1 MVMKLFFAA
10 DVHNSELAF
19 RRFLSVPKLYDV
31 DVLILSG
38 DLTGKSIVPIVERED
53 GSYECRFRG
62 KVLRADSGEKLE
74 EIKAELLNR
83 GIYPYVC
90 TRQEVEEL
98 KNRPDMVDRLFQK
111 LIVDRIRDWVEKLE
125 EHIPADRLVF
135 LTPGNDDIF
144 EIDEPIKGSGRGLYP
159 LGRLVE
165 LENGY
170 AMLSFDY
177 SNPTPWNTPRE
188 DSEKGLWKRL
198 EKLADLVDRDWRKI
212 ICNFHVPPYGTS
224 IDLAPKLDKNLRP
237 VYRFGEPE
245 LVNVGS
251 RSVRRFLEEYKPLVG
266 LHGHI
271 HESAGYDKVGETI
284 VFNPGSEYTAGILKG
299 LLLEF
304 DEDGLRKWA
313 RLG

>member
-1 MVMKLFFAA
+1 MKLFFAA

-38 DLTGKSIVPIVERED
+38 DLTGKTIVPIVEQED

-62 KVLRADSGEKLE
+62 KVLRADSREKLE
-74 EIKAELLNR
+74 EIKMELLNR
-83 GIYPYVC
+83 GVYPYVC
-90 TRQEVEEL
+90 TRQELEEL

-111 LIVDRIRDWVEKLE
+111 LIVDRIRDWVERLE
-125 EHIPADRLVF
+125 EQIPADRLVF

-144 EIDEPIKGSGRGLYP
+144 EIDKPIRESERGLYP

-198 EKLADLVDRDWRKI
+198 EKIADLVDRDWRKI

-237 VYRFGEPE
+237 VYKFGEPE

>member
-38 DLTGKSIVPIVERED
+38 DLTGKTIVPIVEQEN
-53 GSYECRFRG
+53 GGYECRFRG
-62 KVLRADSGEKLE
+62 KVLRADSREKLE
-74 EIKAELLNR
+74 EIKTELLNR
-83 GIYPYVC
+83 GVYPYVC
-90 TRQEVEEL
+90 TRQELEEL

-111 LIVDRIRDWVEKLE
+111 LIVDRIRDWVERLE
-125 EHIPADRLVF
+125 ERIPADKLVF

-144 EIDEPIKGSGRGLYP
+144 EIDEPIKRSKRGLYP

-212 ICNFHVPPYGTS
+212 ICNFHVPPHGTS

-237 VYRFGEPE
+237 VYSFGEPE
-245 LVNVGS
+245 MVNVGS
-251 RSVRRFLEEYKPLVG
+251 KSVRKFLEKYKPLVG

-304 DEDGLRKWA
+304 DESGLRKWV

>member
-1 MVMKLFFAA
+1 MGMKLFFAA
-10 DVHNSELAF
+10 DVHNSEMVF

-38 DLTGKSIVPIVERED
+38 DLTGKSIVPIVEKSD
-53 GSYECRFRG
+53 GSYECRYG
-62 KVLRADSGEKLE
+62 GNVMKADNREKLE
-74 EIKAELLNR
+74 HIRLELLNK

-90 TRQEVEEL
+90 TEQELEEL
-98 KNRPDMVDRLFQK
+98 KSNPNKVEKLFK
-111 LIVDRIRDWVEKLE
+111 EVIVDRIRDWVERLE
-125 EHIPADRLVF
+125 EHVPPDVQVF

-144 EIDEPIKGSGRGLYP
+144 EIDPPIERSSRGMYP

-165 LENGY
+165 LKDSY

-177 SNPTPWNTPRE
+177 SNPTPWDTPRE

-198 EKLADLVDRDWRKI
+198 KKLADLVDRDWSKV

-237 VYRFGEPE
+237 VYSFGEPE
-245 LVNVGS
+245 MVNVGS
-251 RSVRRFLEEYKPLVG
+251 KSIKRFMEEYQPLIG

-271 HESAGYDKVGETI
+271 HEAAGYDKIGKTI
-284 VFNPGSEYTAGILKG
+284 VFNPGSEYTAGILRG

-304 DEDGLRKWA
+304 DESGLKKWV